1 MHQIKYFSMASWEHI
16 NMLGEYDYPDERV
29 NNITQFHLPKIM
41 DLKVV

>member
-1 MHQIKYFSMASWEHI
+1 MHQTKYFSMASWEHI